1 MQAQLYIKRHGDNA
15 GAAWLRNHG
24 GDIKGGGVGYTFDI
38 EFDAS
43 KVRSNAKDATAAY
56 LMKKHGKGS
65 R

>member
-1 MQAQLYIKRHGDNA
+1 MKAESYIKRHGDNA

-24 GDIKGGGVGYTFDI
+24 GDVKCHGVGYTLDI
-38 EFDAS
+38 EFDNS
-43 KVRSNAKDATAAY
+43 KVRTNAKDATAAY